1 MTMRNCYVQD
11 VGIAI
16 EKLADALDHERSKP
30 FRGDIL
36 DLLEWATKDTLAMRQ
51 QLTSRD
57 AEMTEKIKPARK
69 RLGTFP
75 NLHDPRT
82 ILVEILSWV
91 IVVIGLAALLVM
103 TGSHFG

>member
-1 MTMRNCYVQD
+1 MTNRHCYITD
-11 VGIAI
+11 VGNAI
-16 EKLADALDHERSKP
+16 EKLADALDPQRTKP
-30 FRGDIL
+30 FKGDVL
-36 DLLEWATKDTLAMRQ
+36 DLLEWATKDVLAMRQ

-82 ILVEILSWV
+82 ILVEIISWI
-91 IVVIGLAALLVM
+91 IVVAGLAALLVM

>member
-1 MTMRNCYVQD
+1 
-11 VGIAI
+11 
-16 EKLADALDHERSKP
+16 
-30 FRGDIL
+30 
-36 DLLEWATKDTLAMRQ
+36 
-51 QLTSRD
+51 
-57 AEMTEKIKPARK
+57 MTEKTKPARK

-82 ILVEILSWV
+82 ILVEIISWV